1 MLNSNQ
7 FKLQDVKGR
16 VDASTPNRLIPAKI
30 SATEA
35 GVLVAGQLVK
45 IVDEACGILPLAGS
59 TKEADEH
66 AGVLVLSTHKDAYKA
81 NDVVEFAPCRSGAIV
96 ILEANGAIANGA
108 KVYYADGAK
117 VGATG
122 TVAIGHAFSK
132 ATADGELIKVM
143 LDV

>member
-30 SATEA
+30 SKTEV
-35 GVLVAGQLVK
+35 GTLVAGQLVK
-45 IVDEACGILPLAGS
+45 IVDEASKVLPLQGS
-59 TKEADEH
+59 TAETDTH
-66 AGVLVLSTHKDAYKA
+66 AGVLVLSTHRAEYKA
-81 NDVVEFAPCRSGAIV
+81 GDIVEFAPCRSGAIV

-108 KVYYADGAK
+108 KVYYAGDAK
-117 VGATG
+117 VTSSG
-122 TVAIGHAFSK
+122 TVAIGHAFDK
-132 ATADGELIKVM
+132 ATADGDLIRVM